1 MGVQPSAAYRDG
13 DDPGYSTFKATTTRP
28 AQVYV
33 SANDGMLHAF
43 NDANGNETWAYIP
56 SPLYRGGTA
65 GGDPKTGLG
74 ALTYQTG
81 ALPPFK
87 HHFMV
92 DGPIK
97 VADVDFGGTHW
108 HTILVGGMGKGGN
121 RYFALDVTNPADIT
135 NEATAASK
143 VLWEFSAPQMGFTYG
158 KPMIAKTKA
167 FGGIWLVIVA
177 SGYNNPDGHGH
188 LYFID
193 ASNGDLKWTMT
204 TSGDGGSSTTPS
216 GLAHPAGYTQD
227 FRNQLAEQ
235 IYAGDLLGDFWR
247 FDVSDADPGNWRVGK
262 MARLVDPSGAP
273 QPVTTPPQ
281 IEVDASNGVDR
292 WVFVGTGKLYDDSDL
307 ADPQVQTMYAFRDGT
322 QTAPL
327 AFPGPFPLSRNT
339 TGMQPIPHTAGT
351 QFGLTS
357 KPDTGWYDDLPGGAT
372 GQRIVVP
379 PQAAISVVA
388 YVGTSP
394 QTDPCLTGQ
403 IANIYA
409 RNFATGASLLE
420 NSGGTPVPVESV
432 ASAEGA
438 VGLEIVG
445 FDTPPGASQ
454 PDIRLAITLGTTG
467 EVTFI
472 NVTPPPNLAGH
483 RMSWRLLGQ

>member
-1 MGVQPSAAYRDG
+1 
-13 DDPGYSTFKATTTRP
+13 
-28 AQVYV
+28 
-33 SANDGMLHAF
+33 
-43 NDANGNETWAYIP
+43 
-56 SPLYRGGTA
+56 
-65 GGDPKTGLG
+65 
-74 ALTYQTG
+74 
-81 ALPPFK
+81 
-87 HHFMV
+87 
-92 DGPIK
+92 
-97 VADVDFGGTHW
+97 
-108 HTILVGGMGKGGN
+108 MGKGGN

-143 VLWEFSAPQMGFTYG
+143 VLWEFSDPQMGFTYG
-158 KPMIAKTKA
+158 KPMIAKTKG
-167 FGGIWLVIVA
+167 FGGTWLVIVA

-188 LYFID
+188 LYFIRAKD
-193 ASNGDLKWTMT
+193 GHLMKTMT
-204 TSGDGGSSTTPS
+204 TGSLDSGSSTTPS

-247 FDVSDADPGNWRVGK
+247 FDISDADDSNWTVGK
-262 MARLVDPSGAP
+262 MARLVDPSDNP
-273 QPVTTPPQ
+273 QPVTTPPN
-281 IEVDASNGVDR
+281 IEVDASNGIDR

-307 ADPQVQTMYAFRDGT
+307 TDHQVQTMYALRDGT

-327 AFPGPFPLSRNT
+327 AFPGPFPLSRGT
-339 TGMQPIPHTAGT
+339 PGMQLLPHTLST
-351 QFGLTS
+351 KFGLAS
-357 KPDTGWYDDLPGGAT
+357 KPDKGWFDDLPGGAA

-379 PQAAISVVA
+379 PQAAITVVA

-403 IANIYA
+403 TANIYA
-409 RNFATGASLLE
+409 RDFATGATVLQTG
-420 NSGGTPVPVESV
+420 GGTPLESV

-445 FDTPPGASQ
+445 FDTAPGATQ

-472 NVTPPPNLAGH
+472 NVTLPPNLAGH